1 VGYNRPGIDIEFRR
15 EDVIHMRLVRQKRA
29 ARVVF
34 LVHVDCSRHGPQIT
48 VAVRAQMSCLV
59 WLRFYGVLGG
69 GDGMD
74 GYSAMA
80 EGLLFSIRDEK
91 RGSISFQWASHN
103 SEFTDDRNGDHVC
116 YLSLRVNYTWMR
128 RPAPTA
134 ARLTQSTHLTPFVQ
148 GDIRQSSVFDAF
160 PTEKCKLA
168 KTQ

>member
-1 VGYNRPGIDIEFRR
+1 
-15 EDVIHMRLVRQKRA
+15 MRLVRQKRA
-29 ARVVF
+29 PPVVF
-34 LVHVDCSRHGPQIT
+34 LLDVDCSRHGPQIT

-103 SEFTDDRNGDHVC
+103 SEFADDPNGVTATTC
-116 YLSLRVNYTWMR
+116 VIYLCELITPGCGDRR
-128 RPAPTA
+128 RPQ
-134 ARLTQSTHLTPFVQ
+134 RV
-148 GDIRQSSVFDAF
+148 
-160 PTEKCKLA
+160 
-168 KTQ
+168 